1 MAASKVVSLS
11 EAVASVPD
19 GANMTFGGFAA
30 YFTPL
35 AFVREVIRQ
44 GRRRIEMTSV
54 AECWVADYLAGAGV
68 LTRARFSNFMF
79 EGLGRCYNF
88 CRGVERGEI
97 EVEDYSHFAITSRL
111 VAAGLGIPFMPIKS
125 MAGTDLMSRR
135 NFEADKA
142 RPLHCPFTGEPVLL
156 VPAVRPDVAVIHV
169 ARSDRA
175 GNGQLFGYT
184 AVVEEQARAAE
195 RVIVTAE
202 EVVEDAVIRAQPEL
216 TVLPGF
222 LVDAVVE
229 VPFGLAPPEWIEDP
243 QFDLDYH
250 LRYVAVPAP
259 GGMAE
264 LLDEMSPLYATAFD
278 RERPQ
283 LVRVVAALR
292 VPPMHGAGHD
302 GEHDVVV
309 GGLQ

>member
-1 MAASKVVSLS
+1 MAPTKIVSLS
-11 EAVASVPD
+11 EAVAGVPD

-35 AFVREVIRQ
+35 AFVREMIRQ
-44 GRRRIEMTSV
+44 GKPRIEMTSV
-54 AECWVADYLAGAGV
+54 AECWVADYLAGAG
-68 LTRARFSNFMF
+68 LLRRARFSNFMF

-111 VAAGLGIPFMPIKS
+111 VAAGLGLPFMPVKS

-142 RPLHCPFTGEPVLL
+142 RPLDCPFTGEKVLL

-175 GNGQLFGYT
+175 GNSQLFGYT
-184 AVVEEQARAAE
+184 AVVEEQARAAG

-229 VPFGLAPPEWIEDP
+229 VPFGAHPTGMYRYYDPDFAFLRDYYAASRDPAAFRAHLEAWVLGPGDEWAYL
-243 QFDLDYH
+243 QKVG
-250 LRYVAVPAP
+250 LRR
-259 GGMAE
+259 
-264 LLDEMSPLYATAFD
+264 LL
-278 RERPQ
+278 
-283 LVRVVAALR
+283 ALR
-292 VPPMHGAGHD
+292 SDP
-302 GEHDVVV
+302 
-309 GGLQ
+309 GLGIARRHARRLA